1 MIQLGS
7 LGLTSFGSTTPG
19 PGVKSFD
26 LEYLGRQL
34 AEWEPSVFT
43 MTSIQTVSALSSAV
57 EVLPKGTVM
66 VPMESLVQLRSL
78 ETFI

>member
-1 MIQLGS
+1 M
-7 LGLTSFGSTTPG
+7 
-19 PGVKSFD
+19 
-26 LEYLGRQL
+26 
-34 AEWEPSVFT
+34 

-78 ETFI
+78 ETVIC